1 VGYGVL
7 VVDYANHPLGVFAFD
22 GRTIVGASKFGTL
35 AIGDTVVP
43 LLAVRINPAVLQHT
57 TCPFFPDSLR

>member
-1 VGYGVL
+1 MGYGVL